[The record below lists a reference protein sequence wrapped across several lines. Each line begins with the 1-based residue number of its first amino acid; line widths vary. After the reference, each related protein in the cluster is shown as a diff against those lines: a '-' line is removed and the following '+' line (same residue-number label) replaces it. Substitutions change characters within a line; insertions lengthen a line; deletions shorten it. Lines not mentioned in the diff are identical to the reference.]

1 MRLIDAEAAI
11 LADLTDESEIV
22 GEKRLSGAGATV
34 AAARHPTLGRL
45 VIVRLPNGSGVLVEI
60 DESGNIAQ
68 S

>member
-11 LADLTDESEIV
+11 LADLADESDVV
-22 GEKRLSGAGATV
+22 GEKGLSGSGVTV
-34 AAARHPTLGRL
+34 VAARHPTLGRL